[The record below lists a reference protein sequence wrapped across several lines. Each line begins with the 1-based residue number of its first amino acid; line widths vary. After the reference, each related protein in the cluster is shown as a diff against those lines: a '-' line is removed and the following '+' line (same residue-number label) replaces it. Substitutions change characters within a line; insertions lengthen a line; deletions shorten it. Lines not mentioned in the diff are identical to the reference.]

1 MLQRRSFALPALVC
15 TAVLLPVALTG
26 QAKPI
31 ERQIAEAVT
40 PLPEA
45 QRDGAT
51 VYGFRDDAE
60 LAVVIREGTND
71 FLCLADT
78 PGDEIFQVS
87 CYHKSLDPFM
97 AMGRRLRAEGLSAAQ
112 VMERRKAAME
122 AGTLT
127 IPMNGAMTTLRGT
140 IRPDAMHPDT
150 VSVLSVLYVPYAT
163 AESTGLPTR
172 PMGVGRPW
180 LMQSGMHRA
189 HIMIGGPKKA
199 FEMTMSRH

>member
-15 TAVLLPVALTG
+15 TAVFLPVALTG

-31 ERQIAEAVT
+31 EHQIAEAVT

-51 VYGFRDDAE
+51 VYGFRDDAD

-97 AMGRRLRAEGLSAAQ
+97 AMGRRLRAEGLSADQ

-150 VSVLSVLYVPYAT
+150 VSILSVLYVPYAT

>member
-1 MLQRRSFALPALVC
+1 MLQRRSFALPALMC

-26 QAKPI
+26 QAGPI
-31 ERQIAEAVT
+31 EHQIAEAVA

-45 QRDGAT
+45 LRDGAT
-51 VYGFRDDAE
+51 VYGFRDDAD

-78 PGDEIFQVS
+78 PGDETYLVS

-97 AMGRRLRAEGLSAAQ
+97 AMGRRLRAEGLSDAQ
-112 VMERRKAAME
+112 VMERRKAAMD

-127 IPMNGAMTTLRGT
+127 IPMNGALTTLWGT
-140 IRPDAMHPDT
+140 IPPEATHPDT
-150 VSVLSVLYVPYAT
+150 VSLLSVLYIPYAT
-163 AESTGLPTR
+163 AESTGLHTE

-199 FEMTMSRH
+199 FEMTMSHH

>member
-1 MLQRRSFALPALVC
+1 MLQRCSFALPALVWA
-15 TAVLLPVALTG
+15 AVLLPVALTG
-26 QAKPI
+26 QARPI
-31 ERQIAEAVT
+31 EHQIAEAVT

-78 PGDEIFQVS
+78 PGDETFQVS
-87 CYHKSLDPFM
+87 CYHKSLEPFM
-97 AMGRRLRAEGLSAAQ
+97 AMGRRLRAEGLSTAK
-112 VMERRKAAME
+112 VMERRQAAMD
-122 AGTLT
+122 AGTLP
-127 IPMNGAMTTLRGT
+127 IPMNGALTPLWGT
-140 IRPDAMHPDT
+140 IQPEAKHPDT
-150 VSVLSVLYVPYAT
+150 VSVLSVLYVPDAT

-180 LMQSGMHRA
+180 LMQPGMHRA

-199 FEMTMSRH
+199 FAMTMSHH

>member
-1 MLQRRSFALPALVC
+1 MMQRRSFALPATVC
-15 TAVLLPVALTG
+15 AAVCFPAALTG
-26 QAKPI
+26 QARPI
-31 ERQIAEAVT
+31 EHQIAEAVT

-51 VYGFRDDAE
+51 VYGFRDDAD

-71 FLCLADT
+71 FVCLADT
-78 PGDEIFQVS
+78 FGDETFQVS

-112 VMERRKAAME
+112 VMERRKAAMD
-122 AGTLT
+122 AGTLA
-127 IPMNGAMTTLRGT
+127 IPMNGALTTLWGT
-140 IRPDAMHPDT
+140 ILPEAMHPDT

-163 AESTGLPTR
+163 AESTGLPTQ
-172 PMGVGRPW
+172 PMGVGQPW
-180 LMQSGMHRA
+180 LMQAGLHRA

-199 FEMTMSRH
+199 FEMTMSQH

>member
-1 MLQRRSFALPALVC
+1 MPQRRSFALPALVC

-31 ERQIAEAVT
+31 EHQIAEAVT

-45 QRDGAT
+45 QRDGAA
-51 VYGFRDDAE
+51 VYGFRDDAD

-97 AMGRRLRAEGLSAAQ
+97 AMGRRLR
-112 VMERRKAAME
+112 
-122 AGTLT
+122 
-127 IPMNGAMTTLRGT
+127 
-140 IRPDAMHPDT
+140 
-150 VSVLSVLYVPYAT
+150 
-163 AESTGLPTR
+163 
-172 PMGVGRPW
+172 
-180 LMQSGMHRA
+180 
-189 HIMIGGPKKA
+189 
-199 FEMTMSRH
+199 